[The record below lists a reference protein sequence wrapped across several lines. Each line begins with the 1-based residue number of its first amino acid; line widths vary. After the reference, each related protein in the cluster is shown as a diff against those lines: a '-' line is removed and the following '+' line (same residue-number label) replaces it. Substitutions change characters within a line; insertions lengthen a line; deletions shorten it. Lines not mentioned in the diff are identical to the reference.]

1 MVLPDLNFSPPEIPE
16 EEILEEE
23 NGIIPGG
30 GNVDHH
36 IEVED
41 GMNIDHQV
49 QVEDGMVVHHQ
60 VEVED
65 GMDVEGNAGSAAT
78 GTNTPIQ
85 QLVVKHHGVGKYTP
99 MKYCMKTTTRISI
112 SFPDHA
118 IFNQIL
124 PASIFTK
131 IQSSIFPSKHVH

>member
-49 QVEDGMVVHHQ
+49 QVEDGM
-60 VEVED
+60 
-65 GMDVEGNAGSAAT
+65 DVEGYAGSAAT

-131 IQSSIFPSKHVH
+131 IQSSIFF